1 MKSAVASPK
10 ESSQFIV
17 HSSQKID
24 VNIAVEKS
32 ATDIHLQQIIV
43 QEKITSNT
51 VSSEPLSV
59 NLVEEPRIN
68 SSSNKPKKELPRQS
82 ALGAMM
88 KEIHKENIVK
98 KTEDKIELN
107 EETVLP
113 LWKEFLAE
121 NKERLQNAFL
131 SVAEKQTPQYIEEKI
146 TFIETNNISL
156 ELLQLHK
163 IDIVS
168 YFMKRTTSS
177 FVRLDF
183 KLNRKESISKNYKTP
198 RDRLK
203 DMIAQNPSVLKLIEK
218 FDLNND

>member
-1 MKSAVASPK
+1 META
-10 ESSQFIV
+10 
-17 HSSQKID
+17 
-24 VNIAVEKS
+24 N
-32 ATDIHLQQIIV
+32 
-43 QEKITSNT
+43 
-51 VSSEPLSV
+51 SELLTE

-88 KEIHKENIVK
+88 KEIHKENVVK
-98 KTEDKIELN
+98 KMEEKVELN

-113 LWKEFLAE
+113 LWKEFLSE

-131 SVAEKQTPQYIEEKI
+131 SVAEKQTPQYTDEKI

-183 KLNRKESISKNYKTP
+183 KLNRKESTSKNYKTP